1 MSEATRGMDHPPD
14 ITALIRA
21 TLVHSLSDELDA
33 NPSAFAPNHMAQ
45 PGLARRNDEGELIGQ
60 FEILVCPHSGAILRD
75 VPHGT
80 AQRQVV
86 KPDEGI
92 IQRRIARRL
101 SSVGKDNHS
110 VANQ

>member
-1 MSEATRGMDHPPD
+1 MGVAFSVAQAR
-14 ITALIRA
+14 
-21 TLVHSLSDELDA
+21 VSLSVELDA
-33 NPSAFAPNHMAQ
+33 DPSAFAPNHMAQ